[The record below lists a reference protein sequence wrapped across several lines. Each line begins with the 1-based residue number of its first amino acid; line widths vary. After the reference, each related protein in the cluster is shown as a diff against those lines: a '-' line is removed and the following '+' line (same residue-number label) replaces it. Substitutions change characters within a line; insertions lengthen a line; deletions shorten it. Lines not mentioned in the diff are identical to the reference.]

1 MDVAMKI
8 FLCFLMLGTVNL
20 RAQDGFDRFD
30 APSEFSGDT
39 AEAAPPGNFEPAPP
53 MIEPPADDGFGG
65 DDFYDD
71 SAYGEDGSP
80 PSASN
85 GKAGSSGGSESKVFG
100 RTGSPAPKKGSQY
113 VQLNPET
120 GYGPEIVESFDFPDT
135 DILELT
141 KHMQKLTGIN
151 LILDK
156 DVKGKVSI
164 SAPTP
169 ITVGDAWKA
178 YLSALSMAGFTLVK
192 TGSFYRILPIRDIR
206 FTPTKIYSGEYTPET
221 ENFITKIIPLKY
233 ASAKE
238 IESRYRQFNT
248 RYGRIIALEQTNTIL
263 IQDTGTNIKRLELLV
278 KSVDAPGF
286 EESLQIIKVKNTSAQ
301 EIAKLLD
308 SILQSNQ
315 GNARSTSAARFRA
328 STGPGVGPSISRIIA
343 EPRTNSIIAMANK
356 AGKKH
361 LEELI
366 GKLDVTNVS
375 KGSNRIQVYKLQ
387 YGDSEGLAK
396 TLTSLISNAQAQQQ
410 SSQGNAGNSSTLP
423 SRFSR
428 PGGANEITT
437 IFNEDVKIT
446 SDKTTNSIVVTASPT
461 DWLTVKDVI
470 GKLDVPRD
478 QVFVEGLILETRIGK
493 NSQLGINYAIPTG
506 TTDLSKSG
514 FIDQNKKPGF
524 LDLLN
529 NSAYSVGGLFA
540 GVGFGK
546 KVSFTVPGAN
556 GNQTYTVSS
565 VNALIRAFASATNA
579 NVVATPQVL
588 VMDNSEGTFKAGE
601 KVPYT
606 GSVNNTNSGS
616 QQSIDFQEASLELI
630 IKPQINK
637 ETRFIK
643 LNLQQKIE
651 EFSGAGNDAAG
662 GGRETTKREMKTEIV
677 VKDKDTIAMGG
688 LIRDREDDT
697 VSKVPLLGDI
707 PVLGWLFKSTTKNKT
722 KSNIIFFLTPR
733 IISPYDTL
741 AAQNTKRILDKR
753 TKHLGKDLATKEVF
767 SDHVSEVTDS
777 VNKQMQGLNV
787 DELTDLQNPT
797 GQLQKSELETP
808 KFEELEQQVAQ

>member
-1 MDVAMKI
+1 MKI
-8 FLCFLMLGTVNL
+8 FLNL
-20 RAQDGFDRFD
+20 LLLFSFQLKAQDGFDRFD
-30 APSEFSGDT
+30 APSEFTGESGDT
-39 AEAAPPGNFEPAPP
+39 TTSSNFEPAPP
-53 MIEPPADDGFGG
+53 IIEPPGDESYS

-71 SAYGEDGSP
+71 GGGYADESSP
-80 PSASN
+80 PNTNSNSTRTN
-85 GKAGSSGGSESKVFG
+85 GKSGTEGKIFG
-100 RTGSPAPKKGSQY
+100 RSGDSPQKKDTQY

-151 LILDK
+151 LIMDK

-315 GNARSTSAARFRA
+315 GNARSTSASRFRA
-328 STGPGVGPSISRIIA
+328 SSGPGVGPSISRIIA

-356 AGKKH
+356 AGKKQ

-375 KGSNRIQVYKLQ
+375 KGSNRIQVYKLK
-387 YGDSEGLAK
+387 YGDAEGLAK

-410 SSQGNAGNSSTLP
+410 SAQNNATNPTTLP
-423 SRFSR
+423 SRFAR
-428 PGGANEITT
+428 GAGNEIAS
-437 IFNEDVKIT
+437 IFAEDVKIT
-446 SDKTTNSIVVTASPT
+446 SDKPTNAIVVTASPT

-478 QVFVEGLILETRIGK
+478 QVFVEGLILETRVDK
-493 NSQLGINYAIPTG
+493 NTQLGINYALPTG

-514 FIDQNKKPGF
+514 FVDGKSPGF
-524 LDLLN
+524 LDLMTN
-529 NSAYSVGGLFA
+529 TAYSMGGLFA

-546 KVSFTVPGAN
+546 KVKFTVPGAN
-556 GNQTYTVSS
+556 GAAGQEYTVSS
-565 VNALIRAFASATNA
+565 VNALIRAFAQATDA

-601 KVPYT
+601 KVPYQGT
-606 GSVNNTNSGS
+606 ISSTNVG
-616 QQSIDFQEASLELI
+616 QQQAVEFQEASLELI

-637 ETRFIK
+637 ETGFIK

-651 EFSGAGNDAAG
+651 EFSGTGKNLAG

-688 LIRDREDDT
+688 LIRDRDDSID
-697 VSKVPLLGDI
+697 SKVPLLGDI
-707 PVLGWLFKSTTKNKT
+707 PVLGWLFKSSEKRKT

-741 AAQNTKRILDKR
+741 AAQNTKRVIDKR
-753 TKHLGKDLATKEVF
+753 ANHLGKIMKTKDVF
-767 SDHVSEVTDS
+767 SEHISEVTDS
-777 VNKQMQGLNV
+777 VNKQLQGGNG
-787 DELTDLQNPT
+787 DDATELLNPT
-797 GQLQKSELETP
+797 GQLQKTELENP
-808 KFEELEQQVAQ
+808 VYEEPTAEVISQ